1 MSLWSCSYVSLLT
14 LTQESGMYCRQWMLL
29 QCSRQFT
36 SHCFIHPIMAY
47 RDFFS
52 PPNLLSWWWKAAPYN
67 VSNLN
72 NHLLFSLR
80 NVSAILSM
88 GMLPSSPL
96 PILNKPV
103 QQLSCTNSASSESSI
118 HFCFV
123 PSLCFCT
130 PRFPPFPP
138 TQHLLSCDLS
148 YPHKFI
154 NVKLAPCHHQNLTFR
169 NMRSR
174 V

>member
-1 MSLWSCSYVSLLT
+1 MYLSSLWPKKVACSVG
-14 LTQESGMYCRQWMLL
+14 SGCCCNAQGNLHLIASSIPLRHIV
-29 QCSRQFT
+29 T
-36 SHCFIHPIMAY
+36 
-47 RDFFS
+47 FFS

-80 NVSAILSM
+80 NVSAVLSM
-88 GMLPSSPL
+88 GMLLSSLL

-169 NMRSR
+169 NMRSC

>member
-1 MSLWSCSYVSLLT
+1 MSN
-14 LTQESGMYCRQWMLL
+14 
-29 QCSRQFT
+29 F
-36 SHCFIHPIMAY
+36 
-47 RDFFS
+47 
-52 PPNLLSWWWKAAPYN
+52 
-67 VSNLN
+67 N

-80 NVSAILSM
+80 SVSAVLPMGILLSC
-88 GMLPSSPL
+88 PL

-148 YPHKFI
+148 YPDKFI
-154 NVKLAPCHHQNLTFR
+154 SVKLAPCHHQNFTFL
-169 NMRSR
+169 NMKSC
-174 V
+174 VQSGDSMAFTVLGSTLDFCLLQ

>member
-1 MSLWSCSYVSLLT
+1 
-14 LTQESGMYCRQWMLL
+14 MLL

-36 SHCFIHPIMAY
+36 SHWFIHLITAY
-47 RDFFS
+47 RDIFFS
-52 PPNLLSWWWKAAPYN
+52 PTNLLSWWWKAAPYN
-67 VSNLN
+67 VSNFN

-80 NVSAILSM
+80 NVSAVLSM
-88 GMLPSSPL
+88 DMLLSCPL

-103 QQLSCTNSASSESSI
+103 QQLSFVNSASSESSI

-130 PRFPPFPP
+130 PCFPPFPP

-148 YPHKFI
+148 YPDNI
-154 NVKLAPCHHQNLTFR
+154 VKLAPCHHQNLTFS
-169 NMRSR
+169 NMKS
-174 V
+174 VSSQVTHWPLQSLVVP